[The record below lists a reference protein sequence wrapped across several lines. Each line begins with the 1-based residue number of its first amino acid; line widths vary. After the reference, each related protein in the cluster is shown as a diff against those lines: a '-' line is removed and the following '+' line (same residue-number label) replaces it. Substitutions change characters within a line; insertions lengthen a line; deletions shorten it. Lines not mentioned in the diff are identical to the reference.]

1 LQESLRNV
9 AIVAHVDHGKTTLVD
24 ALFRTSHA
32 FRENQRVAECAMDSD
47 PIERERGITI
57 LAKNTAIRW
66 QDVRVNIVD
75 TPGHSD
81 FGGEVERV
89 LTMADGALLVVDA
102 FEGPMPQ
109 TRFVLRKAFAA
120 GLRPIVVVNKMD
132 RPDARPNEVVHE
144 VFDLFA
150 DLGATD
156 AALDFP
162 VLYASAREGWASET
176 PEKRAPDVSALLD
189 AILKHVPAPADDPEG
204 PFRFQAATLDADDYV
219 GRIAIGRIRSGRIRA
234 GARVA
239 LVRPDGSDEGERE
252 LKALYRFEAL
262 SRIPAETAEAGDIVA
277 VAGIEGISIGDTVA
291 DLGSPEALPPIP
303 IDEPT
308 LSMLFSVNTS
318 PFAGREGRFLTSR
331 QIRARL
337 DRAALGDAALRLE
350 TTSSPETFRVSGR
363 GVLHLGI
370 LLERMRREGYEVSVG
385 KPLVLTKRRDG
396 KILEPIEF
404 AVVDVPDESVGRVIE
419 YLGRRRGEL
428 KDMERRGGF
437 VHLEFFVPSRGLIG
451 ARTAL
456 LGLTGGEGILHH
468 VFQEWGE
475 MRGAIAT
482 RIVGAIVA
490 TEVGRTTAYAL
501 EEHADRGVFFVA
513 PGEDI
518 YGGQVIGENNK
529 DEDLPVNL
537 TKQKKQTNVRSE
549 TKDATVRLA
558 PPRRRSLEEALEFIE
573 EDEEV
578 EVTPGAIRIRK
589 RILDAKRRKRS
600 SVAAVSGGR
609 RESAA

>member
-1 LQESLRNV
+1 MKTLRNV

-32 FRENQRVAECAMDSD
+32 FRENQRVVECAMDSD

-66 QDVRVNIVD
+66 RNVRVNVID

-89 LTMADGALLVVDA
+89 LSMADGALLVVDA

-132 RPDARPNEVVHE
+132 RPDARPNEVVYE

-150 DLGATD
+150 DLGASD
-156 AALDFP
+156 EALDFP
-162 VLYASAREGWASET
+162 VLYASAREGWAKET
-176 PEKRAPDVSALLD
+176 PEGKAADVSALLD
-189 AILKHVPAPADDPEG
+189 AILRHVPPPRDDPSG
-204 PFRFQAATLDADDYV
+204 PLRFQAATLDADDYV
-219 GRIAIGRIRSGRIRA
+219 GRIAIGRVRSGRLRA
-234 GARVA
+234 GARVV
-239 LVRPDGSDEGERE
+239 LVRPDGTVAEERE
-252 LKALYRFEAL
+252 LKALYRFDAL
-262 SRIPAETAEAGDIVA
+262 SRVPTESAEAGDIVA
-277 VAGIEGISIGDTVA
+277 VAGVEGISIGDTIA
-291 DLGSPEALPPIP
+291 DLERPEALPPIP

-308 LSMLFSVNTS
+308 ISMLFSVNTS
-318 PFAGREGRFLTSR
+318 PFSGREGRFLTSR

-337 DRAALGDAALRLE
+337 ERAALGDAALRVEL
-350 TTSSPETFRVSGR
+350 TSSPETFRVSGR

-385 KPLVLTKRRDG
+385 KPQVLTKRRHG
-396 KILEPIEF
+396 KVFEPIEV
-404 AVVDVPDESVGRVIE
+404 AVVDVPEEAAGRVIE

-428 KDMERRGGF
+428 TSLDRRGGF
-437 VHLEFFVPSRGLIG
+437 VHLEFSVPSRGLLG
-451 ARTAL
+451 ARTAV

-475 MRGAIAT
+475 WRGPIAT
-482 RIVGAIVA
+482 RATGVIVA
-490 TEVGRTTAYAL
+490 TEVGRATAYAL
-501 EEHADRGVFFVA
+501 EEHADRGVFFVG
-513 PGEDI
+513 PGEEI
-518 YGGQVIGENNK
+518 YGGQVIGENSK
-529 DEDLPVNL
+529 EDDLPVNL

-573 EDEEV
+573 DDEEV
-578 EVTPGAIRIRK
+578 EVTPGAVRIRK
-589 RILDAKRRKRS
+589 RILDAKKRKRS
-600 SVAAVSGGR
+600 SLAAASEAR
-609 RESAA
+609 RTLGA